1 MINPVSSELVSKSKT
16 KIVTLGGGTGA
27 PTVIQSLILAGFS
40 NISAISASTDS
51 GGKTGIIRSDERDQ
65 VIAVSDLLRNLLAL
79 ISPTNNH
86 RKNIS
91 AFTELLNYTD
101 GRNRNLGY
109 RIYYSLLEKYHNDFL
124 QVQRH
129 LESLLGIKFEGTAIP
144 VTLKPTNIHF
154 QTKDNFTFKGE
165 HELDRQNMSKNA
177 IKKAWLDPQVPATPD
192 AISAIKQATHIIYC
206 PGSLYGSLISNLL
219 PQGINSAL
227 KQSSAH
233 KILITNLVSTRNQT
247 HHYTPFKYFKT
258 LRHYTQLDKPFDTI
272 ITPYLSQKQ
281 FEKRFPQIT
290 SHYRSEHS
298 HFLGW
303 TKKDFDKLS
312 KYSIKILK
320 SDNFSITPQLNRLRH
335 DPKKLGKLLSPLLK

>member
-1 MINPVSSELVSKSKT
+1 VS
-16 KIVTLGGGTGA
+16 KIVTIGGGTGA

-40 NISAISASTDS
+40 DISAISSSTDS
-51 GGKTGIIRSDERDQ
+51 GGKTGTIRSDERDQ

-124 QVQRH
+124 KVQKH
-129 LESLLGIKFEGTAIP
+129 LELLLGIKFEGTAIP
-144 VTLKPTNIHF
+144 VTLQPSNIHF
-154 QTKDNFTFKGE
+154 QTKDDSVFRGE
-165 HELDRQNMSKNA
+165 HELDRQSMSKNT
-177 IKKAWLDPQVPATPD
+177 IKKTWLDPQVPATPD
-192 AISAIKQATHIIYC
+192 AITAIKQATHIIYC
-206 PGSLYGSLISNLL
+206 PGSLYGSIISNFL
-219 PQGINSAL
+219 PQGITSAL
-227 KQSSAH
+227 QQSSAH

-247 HHYTPFKYFKT
+247 HHFTPLKYFKIF
-258 LRHYTQLDKPFDTI
+258 RQYTQLDTPFDTI
-272 ITPYLSQKQ
+272 ITPHLSQKQ
-281 FEKRFPQIT
+281 FEKRFPQIA

-303 TKKDFDKLS
+303 TKEDFSQLS
-312 KYSIKILK
+312 KHSIKIVK

-335 DPKKLGKLLSPLLK
+335 DTKKLGKILSPLLK

>member
-1 MINPVSSELVSKSKT
+1 MSKSKI

-27 PTVIQSLILAGFS
+27 PIVIQALTLAGFS
-40 NISAISASTDS
+40 DISAISTSTDS

-65 VIAVSDLLRNLLAL
+65 VIAISDLLRNLLAL

-109 RIYYSLLEKYHNDFL
+109 RIYYSLLEKYDNDFL
-124 QVQRH
+124 KVQRH
-129 LESLLGIKFEGTAIP
+129 LESLLSIKFEGTAIP
-144 VTLKPTNIHF
+144 VTLEPTNIYF
-154 QTKDNFTFKGE
+154 KTQDNSVAKGE
-165 HELDRQNMSKNA
+165 HELDRQSMSKNG
-177 IKKAWLDPQVPATPD
+177 IKNIWLEPQVSASEK
-192 AISAIKQATHIIYC
+192 ALSAIDQATHIIYC
-206 PGSLYGSLISNLL
+206 PGSLYGSLISNFL

-227 KQSSAH
+227 KNSSAH

-247 HHYTPFKYFKT
+247 HHFTPLKYFKT
-258 LRHYTQLDKPFDTI
+258 LRHYTQLDIPFDTI
-272 ITPYLSQKQ
+272 IIPHLSQKQ
-281 FEKRFPQIT
+281 FEKRFPEVA
-290 SHYRSEHS
+290 SLYRSEHS

-303 TKKDFDKLS
+303 TQKDVNQLT
-312 KYSIKILK
+312 KYPIKTLK

-335 DPKKLGKLLSPLLK
+335 NHKKLAKILSPLLK